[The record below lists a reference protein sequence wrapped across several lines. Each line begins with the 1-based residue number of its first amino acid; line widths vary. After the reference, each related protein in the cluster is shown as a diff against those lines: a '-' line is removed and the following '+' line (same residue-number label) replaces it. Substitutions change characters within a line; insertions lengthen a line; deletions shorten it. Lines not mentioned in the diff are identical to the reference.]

1 MLLDS
6 RFPSDYYLRILELVI
21 RDSSCKLVY
30 NRRLHMLEA
39 LPLEQ
44 KLSVDQ
50 EGESSILRE
59 VISELLA
66 HSGESYAISAR
77 LLAVIDIYLKQ
88 EQPSNSLFARI
99 FRKKERAR
107 KKRIVNKLLLL
118 KSILFFERQRP
129 VKKVSAVA
137 DSILRKSRGNFSSW
151 EDFTHDVQA
160 HKSGAEED
168 VPNSLRGRVE
178 EDAASQMIV
187 EVLLAFLDNQDM
199 YLSVS
204 FEILRNFLE
213 EKVLSKRSLSP
224 RSHDAINKIKDLYL
238 VSPEDFQTFLGG
250 VITESLFQTEDQLV
264 VGCEIFSQEGK
275 ALFDSWQS
283 ITQKYPHD
291 MLYTQAFLADVVL
304 HVVQHHIRLNA
315 KVKPTSPEQVGSL
328 YSIRDHSPRA
338 WARMMRVLLMR
349 WLLDYHFDVYAHL
362 KEELLRCPPRPPFWQ
377 MIPSESGDGT
387 FRKEA
392 R

>member
-118 KSILFFERQRP
+118 KSILFFDRQRP

-137 DSILRKSRGNFSSW
+137 DSILRKSRGNFYSW

-238 VSPEDFQTFLGG
+238 VSPEDFQTFVGG

-275 ALFDSWQS
+275 VLFDSWQS

-362 KEELLRCPPRPPFWQ
+362 KEEILRCPPRPPFWQ

>member
-238 VSPEDFQTFLGG
+238 VSPEDFQTFVGG
-250 VITESLFQTEDQLV
+250 VITESLFQTEDQLI

-328 YSIRDHSPRA
+328 YSIRVHSPRA

-362 KEELLRCPPRPPFWQ
+362 KEEILRCPPRPPFWQ

>member
-238 VSPEDFQTFLGG
+238 VSPEDFQTFVGG
-250 VITESLFQTEDQLV
+250 VITESLFQTEDQLI

-362 KEELLRCPPRPPFWQ
+362 KEEILRCPPRPPFWQ
-377 MIPSESGDGT
+377 MSPSESGDGT

>member
-238 VSPEDFQTFLGG
+238 LSPEDFQTFVGG
-250 VITESLFQTEDQLV
+250 VITESLFQTEDQLI

-362 KEELLRCPPRPPFWQ
+362 KEEILRCPPRPPFWQ

>member
-6 RFPSDYYLRILELVI
+6 RFPTDYYLRILELAI

-30 NRRLHMLEA
+30 NRRIRMLET
-39 LPLEQ
+39 LPLDQ
-44 KLSVDQ
+44 KLSADQ
-50 EGESSILRE
+50 EEESSILRE

-88 EQPSNSLFARI
+88 EQPSTSFFARV
-99 FRKKERAR
+99 FRKKERVR
-107 KKRIVNKLLLL
+107 KRQIIDKLLLL

-129 VKKVSAVA
+129 VKKVASVA
-137 DSILRKSRGNFSSW
+137 DSILRKSKGNFSSW
-151 EDFTHDVQA
+151 EDFTHDVQSQ
-160 HKSGAEED
+160 KSGTEEE
-168 VPNSLRGRVE
+168 VPDSLRGRVE

-187 EVLLAFLDNQDM
+187 EVLLSFLDNQDM

-224 RSHDAINKIKDLYL
+224 RSHDAVKKMKDLYL
-238 VSPEDFQTFLGG
+238 VSPEDFQTFVGG
-250 VITESLFQTEDQLV
+250 VITESLFQEEDQLV
-264 VGCEIFSQEGK
+264 VGCVIFSQEGQE
-275 ALFDSWQS
+275 LFDSWKG
-283 ITQKYPHD
+283 ITKKYPHD
-291 MLYTQAFLADVVL
+291 MLYTQAFLAEVVL
-304 HVVQHHIRLNA
+304 HVVQHHIHLNA

-362 KEELLRCPPRPPFWQ
+362 KEEILRCPPRPPFWQ

-387 FRKEA
+387 FHREA

>member
-238 VSPEDFQTFLGG
+238 VSPEDFQTFVGG
-250 VITESLFQTEDQLV
+250 VITESLFQTEDQLI

-283 ITQKYPHD
+283 ITQKYPYD

-362 KEELLRCPPRPPFWQ
+362 KEEILRCPPRPPFWQ

>member
-238 VSPEDFQTFLGG
+238 VSSEDFQTFVGG
-250 VITESLFQTEDQLV
+250 VITESLFQTEDQLI

-362 KEELLRCPPRPPFWQ
+362 KEEILRCPPRPPFWQ

>member
-129 VKKVSAVA
+129 VKKVAAVA

-160 HKSGAEED
+160 HKSGAEEE

-238 VSPEDFQTFLGG
+238 VSPEDFQTFVGG

-275 ALFDSWQS
+275 VLFDSWQS

-349 WLLDYHFDVYAHL
+349 
-362 KEELLRCPPRPPFWQ
+362 
-377 MIPSESGDGT
+377 
-387 FRKEA
+387 
-392 R
+392 